1 MQFEVAVQMYWSE
14 KRRNVSD
21 CTVADY
27 SVTFRRFA
35 EFVKSKEVEVI
46 TANDVRRFLAHIEK
60 QHALGKK
67 TVCNAWV
74 ALSSFWSWAK
84 SELEIEHVIHGKIE
98 RPQFRKPQIDAY
110 TEDEVRAMLAA
121 CEFAAGWNTKTGKAT
136 KSRKPGMLRDVAAI
150 FVLLDSGVR
159 ASELTEFKIQDYA
172 ENQGRLVVQHGKG
185 DKTRVVFLGQ
195 KARKALRAYLKGRP
209 GAKLGEPL
217 FVTRTGEAMGR
228 SELLH
233 MIQRTAKRA
242 GVVKANVHKFRHTF
256 AINFLRNGGGVLQ
269 LQELLGHEKLDTVNI
284 YVKLAEIDLAGAQ
297 RQASPADNWRL

>member
-1 MQFEVAVQMYWSE
+1 MQFEVAVQMYWME

-27 SVTFRRFA
+27 TVTFRRFG
-35 EFVKSKEVEVI
+35 EFVKGKEIEAV
-46 TANDVRRFLAHIEK
+46 TANDVRKFLTHIEREYD
-60 QHALGKK
+60 LGKK

-74 ALSSFWSWAK
+74 ALSSFWTWAK
-84 SELEIEHVIHGKIE
+84 GELEIEHVIHGKIE
-98 RPQFRKPQIDAY
+98 RPQFRKPQIEAY
-110 TEDEVRAMLAA
+110 TEDEARAMLAA
-121 CEFAAGWNTKTGKAT
+121 CEFAAGWNTKAGKAT
-136 KSRKPGMLRDVAAI
+136 KSRKPDALRDVAVI

-159 ASELTEFKIQDYA
+159 ASELTEFKVQDYA
-172 ENQGRLVVQHGKG
+172 ENQGRLMVEHGKG
-185 DKTRVVFLGQ
+185 DKSRVVFLGQ
-195 KARKALRAYLKGRP
+195 KARRALRAYLKTRP
-209 GAKLGEPL
+209 GAKLGQPL
-217 FVTRTGEAMGR
+217 FVTRSGEALGR

-269 LQELLGHEKLDTVNI
+269 LQELLGHEKLDTVRI